1 MRTRGA
7 DILNFN
13 AFSAGDS
20 RRSPSIF
27 CPKHLGS
34 ILEGREE
41 NERKLILEVHGE
53 KLSKYIAKYSYD
65 NEEPITPEEA
75 EAVEQAINS
84 LKGLKT
90 CVNVALRK
98 HLSEGDRPRE
108 E

>member
-13 AFSAGDS
+13 AFSADDS

-27 CPKHLGS
+27 CPKHLRS

-41 NERKLILEVHGE
+41 NERKLILEIHGE
-53 KLSKYIAKYSYD
+53 KLSKCIAKYSYD

-75 EAVEQAINS
+75 EAVE
-84 LKGLKT
+84 
-90 CVNVALRK
+90 
-98 HLSEGDRPRE
+98 
-108 E
+108 